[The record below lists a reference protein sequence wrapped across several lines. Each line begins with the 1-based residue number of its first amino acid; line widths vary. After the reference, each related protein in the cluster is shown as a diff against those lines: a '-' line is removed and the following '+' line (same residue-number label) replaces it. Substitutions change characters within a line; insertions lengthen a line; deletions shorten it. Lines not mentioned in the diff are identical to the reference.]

1 MNAVIQLQA
10 ASKAYSVGKRSVVVL
25 QPTNLVVERGE
36 FIAVTGP
43 SGSGKSTLLNLITGI
58 DHPTGGMVIVDG
70 QNFGG
75 LSESK
80 LAHLRGKLV
89 GIVFQFFQLI
99 PTLTV
104 LENVVLA
111 MDLVGVIASRQRC
124 KRAMTLLEQVG
135 VGAHA
140 DKLPSRLSGGE
151 QQRVAIARALANDPA
166 VLIADEPTGNLD
178 SVNCTLVRDIFAQCA
193 ADGRT
198 VIVATHDP
206 RGLEKFDRIIEIRD
220 GVINEPIC
228 SVIARTNSEAA

>member
-1 MNAVIQLQA
+1 MSTVIQLQS
-10 ASKAYSVGKRSVVVL
+10 ASKTYTVDKRAITVL
-25 QPTNLVVERGE
+25 QPTDLTVERGE

-58 DHPTGGMVIVDG
+58 DHPTGGMVIVGG

-99 PTLTV
+99 PTLTA
-104 LENVVLA
+104 LENIVLA
-111 MDLVGVIASRQRC
+111 MDLVGVVAGGNRR

-135 VGAHA
+135 VGEHA
-140 DKLPSRLSGGE
+140 NKLPSKLSGGE

-178 SVNCTLVRDIFAQCA
+178 SVNAAKVRAIFAQCA

-206 RGLEKFDRIIEIRD
+206 RGLEQFDRVIEISD
-220 GVINEPIC
+220 GVTTETVQATA
-228 SVIARTNSEAA
+228 SAQVAAQ